1 MEGQRNKVNP
11 PHDRRVN
18 RRNFLKTIGAA
29 GLGSVITSKV
39 MADSP
44 VPSKVEGNEPNT
56 RQPANPEQALPQVP
70 KRKFGKTG
78 EDVSAL
84 SFGAIQLVDNQV
96 LLISSLKWG
105 MSYWDTASGYRG
117 GNSEL
122 CIGKYLGANPDARK
136 KVFIAT
142 KASGANS
149 IEDVEERL
157 QTSLKRMN
165 TDYVDVFYG
174 VHVLN
179 DISQLKEELKPWAE
193 NAKKKGLIKYFGF
206 STHSNMARN
215 LYEASKLGWIDA
227 ILTTYNFRL
236 TKDAGMQKAID
247 ACCKAGIA
255 LTAMKTQKSV
265 TVETEEDKKLMEHF
279 TAKGFTEG
287 QAKIKAVFEDE
298 RIPAITVG
306 MNSVKQIEDNVAAIL
321 DKTKLSLEDRMVLER
336 YAEATCSGYCAG
348 CAHICNEA
356 VPQAPYVSDVMRS
369 LMYCNSY
376 GDKQLARQSFAQIPA
391 DVRNRLTS
399 IDYSTAEARCPQRMP
414 IGRLMKQ
421 AVDKLA

>member
-1 MEGQRNKVNP
+1 MKEKHNKI
-11 PHDRRVN
+11 N
-18 RRNFLKTIGAA
+18 RRNFLKTVGVLGIGSAIA
-29 GLGSVITSKV
+29 SVKAK
-39 MADSP
+39 ADI
-44 VPSKVEGNEPNT
+44 NEPNT
-56 RQPANPEQALPQVP
+56 AKTQELTYPQVP

-78 EDVSAL
+78 QDVSAL

-96 LLISSLKWG
+96 LLINSLKWG
-105 MSYWDTASGYRG
+105 MTYWDTAYGYTG

-122 CIGKYLGANPDARK
+122 CIGKFLAARPDVRK
-136 KVFIAT
+136 NVFIAT
-142 KASGANS
+142 KASDARS

-165 TDYVDVFYG
+165 TSYVDVFYG

-206 STHSNMARN
+206 STHSNMAQN
-215 LYEASKLGWIDA
+215 LFEASKLGWIDA

-236 TKDAGMQKAID
+236 TKDASMQKAID
-247 ACCKAGIA
+247 ACCKGGVA

-265 TVETEEDKKLMEHF
+265 IVETDKDKKLMEHF

-298 RIPAITVG
+298 RISAITVG
-306 MNSVKQIEDNVAAIL
+306 INSVAQITENVAAVL

-336 YAEATCSGYCAG
+336 YAQATCSGYCAG

-369 LMYCNSY
+369 LMYCNGY
-376 GDKQLARQSFAQIPA
+376 GDIQLARQSFVQIPA

-399 IDYSTAEARCPQRMP
+399 IDYSTAETRCPQQMP
-414 IGRLMKQ
+414 IGKLIAE
-421 AVDKLA
+421 AVSKLA